1 MLQSH
6 LTPLDVLT
14 ATDEIRQLAFEIMDE
29 TGAPWDAA
37 HAQAVDE
44 TLKLAIDI
52 EDDVRY
58 RPAEVLQ

>member
-1 MLQSH
+1 MLQVH
-6 LTPLDVLT
+6 VTPQAALA

-29 TGAPWDAA
+29 LGCPWDAA
-37 HAQAVDE
+37 HTQAVDE
-44 TLKLAIDI
+44 LLKLAIDI

>member
-6 LTPLDVLT
+6 LTPQATVA

-37 HAQAVDE
+37 HTQAIDE
-44 TLKLAIDI
+44 LLRLAIDI

>member
-6 LTPLDVLT
+6 LTPQAAVA
-14 ATDEIRQLAFEIMDE
+14 ATDEIRHLAIEIMDE

-37 HAQAVDE
+37 HTQAIDE
-44 TLKLAIDI
+44 LLRLAIDI

-58 RPAEVLQ
+58 RPVEVLQ

>member
-6 LTPLDVLT
+6 LTPQAAVT

-37 HAQAVDE
+37 HTQAIDE
-44 TLKLAIDI
+44 IFKLAIDI

-58 RPAEVLQ
+58 RPTEVV

>member
-1 MLQSH
+1 VLQSH
-6 LTPLDVLT
+6 LTPQAAVA

-37 HAQAVDE
+37 HTQAVDE
-44 TLKLAIDI
+44 LLKLAIDI

-58 RPAEVLQ
+58 QPVEVLQ

>member
-1 MLQSH
+1 MLH
-6 LTPLDVLT
+6 PYVTPAAVLKF
-14 ATDEIRQLAFEIMDE
+14 TDEVRQLALELMDE

-44 TLKLAIDI
+44 LLKLAIDI

-58 RPAEVLQ
+58 RPTEVLQ